1 VTAGRTRV
9 DSWTRYPLLFV
20 RLVKFEHS
28 VFALP
33 FAYSAAFLAEMRVPG
48 FWRMFWITVA
58 MVSARSLAMAL
69 NRLLDASIDAKN
81 PRTAS
86 RELPAGRLSRLEA
99 WLFSLASLVVLVVA
113 TFNLPVVTR
122 YLWPIPVAAFVI
134 YPLTKRWTWLCHLFL
149 GATIGIGPIGAW
161 VAVTGE
167 VTWTPFLLGG
177 AVAAWIAGFDVI
189 YAFMD
194 VGFDRAQ
201 RFHSIPAD
209 FGASAGLWAT
219 RGLHVAAI
227 ALLAVI
233 GREVGAG
240 AVYYVGVA
248 VCAALLCYE
257 NWIMR
262 RADLEKVGVAFMTMN
277 GIISVVFVAFTTT
290 RGDISGVSS
299 MRCGEARR

>member
-1 VTAGRTRV
+1 MPGVMPEVGATQTRMNTW
-9 DSWTRYPLLFV
+9 SHYTLLFA

-28 VFALP
+28 IFALP
-33 FAYSAAFLAEMRVPG
+33 FAYSAAFLAEMRIPG
-48 FWRMFWITVA
+48 FWTMFWITVA

-69 NRLLDASIDAKN
+69 NRLLDAGLDALN

-86 RELPAGRLSRLEA
+86 REIPSGSLSRMEA
-99 WLFSLASLVVLVVA
+99 WVFSLASLALLVLA

-122 YLWPIPVAAFVI
+122 YLWPIPVAAFLI
-134 YPLTKRWTWLCHLFL
+134 YPFTKRWTWLCHLFL
-149 GATIGIGPIGAW
+149 GATIGLGPVGAW

-167 VTWTPFLLGG
+167 VTWAPFLLGG

-194 VGFDRAQ
+194 VTFDRAEGL
-201 RFHSIPAD
+201 HSIPAD
-209 FGASAGLWAT
+209 LGPGAGLWAT
-219 RGLHVAAI
+219 RFLH
-227 ALLAVI
+227 LLAIVLLALI

-240 AVYYVGVA
+240 TAYYVGVA
-248 VCAALLCYE
+248 VSAVLLFYE

-277 GIISVVFVAFTTT
+277 GIISVVYVVFTT
-290 RGDISGVSS
+290 IAVLVV
-299 MRCGEARR
+299 A

>member
-1 VTAGRTRV
+1 MADVSASRTRPNA
-9 DSWTRYPLLFV
+9 WPAYALLFA

-28 VFALP
+28 IFALP
-33 FAYSAAFLAEMRVPG
+33 FAYSAAFLAEMRIPG

-69 NRLLDASIDAKN
+69 NRLLDAGLDALN

-86 RELPAGRLSRLEA
+86 RELPSGRLSSIEA
-99 WLFSLASLVVLVVA
+99 WVFSVVSLVMLIVA

-122 YLWPIPVAAFVI
+122 YLWPIPVVAFLL
-134 YPLTKRWTWLCHLFL
+134 YPFTKRWTWLCHLFL
-149 GATIGIGPIGAW
+149 GATIGLGPIGAW

-194 VGFDRAQ
+194 VTFDRAEGL
-201 RFHSIPAD
+201 HSIPAD
-209 FGASAGLWAT
+209 LGPAVGLWAT
-219 RGLHVAAI
+219 RILHLAAI

-233 GREVGAG
+233 GREVGVG
-240 AVYYVGVA
+240 AAYYVGVA
-248 VCAALLCYE
+248 VCAVLLFYE

-277 GIISVVFVAFTTT
+277 GIISVVYVVFTT
-290 RGDISGVSS
+290 IAILVVS
-299 MRCGEARR
+299 

>member
-1 VTAGRTRV
+1 MPGAVADVSVSRTRANA
-9 DSWTRYPLLFV
+9 WPAYALLFV

-28 VFALP
+28 IFALP
-33 FAYSAAFLAEMRVPG
+33 FAYSAAFLAEMRIPG
-48 FWRMFWITVA
+48 FWTMFWITVA
-58 MVSARSLAMAL
+58 MISARSLAMAL
-69 NRLLDASIDAKN
+69 NRLLDAGLDALN

-86 RELPAGRLSRLEA
+86 RELPSGRLSSIEA
-99 WLFSLASLVVLVVA
+99 WVFSLVSLGVLIVA

-122 YLWPIPVAAFVI
+122 YLWPIPVVAFLV

-149 GATIGIGPIGAW
+149 GATIGLGPIGAW

-194 VGFDRAQ
+194 VTFDRAEGL
-201 RFHSIPAD
+201 HSIPAD
-209 FGASAGLWAT
+209 LGPRAGLWAT
-219 RGLHVAAI
+219 RLLHLLAI
-227 ALLAVI
+227 ALLALI

-248 VCAALLCYE
+248 ACAVLLFYE

-262 RADLEKVGVAFMTMN
+262 RADLERVGVAFMTMN
-277 GIISVVFVAFTTT
+277 GIISVVYVVFTT
-290 RGDISGVSS
+290 IAVLVVS
-299 MRCGEARR
+299 

>member
-1 VTAGRTRV
+1 MPDEMSEVSASRARI
-9 DSWTRYPLLFV
+9 DSWSEYGLLFV

-28 VFALP
+28 IFALP
-33 FAYSAAFLAEMRVPG
+33 FAYSAAFLAEMRIPG

-69 NRLLDASIDAKN
+69 NRLLDARLDALN

-86 RELPAGRLSRLEA
+86 RELPSGRLSNVEA
-99 WLFSLASLVVLVVA
+99 WVFSLVSLAVLIGA

-122 YLWPIPVAAFVI
+122 YLWPIPVAAFLI
-134 YPLTKRWTWLCHLFL
+134 YPLTKRWNWLCHLFL
-149 GATIGIGPIGAW
+149 GATIGLGPIGAW

-167 VTWTPFLLGG
+167 VTWTPFLFGG

-194 VGFDRAQ
+194 VSFDRLHGL
-201 RFHSIPAD
+201 HSVPAD
-209 FGASAGLWAT
+209 FGPGVALSAT
-219 RGLHVAAI
+219 RLLHGLAI
-227 ALLAVI
+227 VLLALT
-233 GREVGAG
+233 GREVFAG
-240 AVYYVGVA
+240 PVYYAGVA
-248 VCAALLCYE
+248 VSGVLLFYE

-277 GIISVVFVAFTTT
+277 GIISVVFVVFTTAAVLVA
-290 RGDISGVSS
+290 S
-299 MRCGEARR
+299 

>member
-1 VTAGRTRV
+1 MSGAAPEVGATRTRMNTW
-9 DSWTRYPLLFV
+9 SGYTLLFA

-28 VFALP
+28 IFALP
-33 FAYSAAFLAEMRVPG
+33 FAYSAAFLAEMRIPG
-48 FWRMFWITVA
+48 FWTMFWITVA

-69 NRLLDASIDAKN
+69 NRLLDAGLDALN

-86 RELPAGRLSRLEA
+86 REIPSGSLSRMEA
-99 WLFSLASLVVLVVA
+99 WVFSLASLALLVLA

-122 YLWPIPVAAFVI
+122 YLWPIPVAAFLI

-149 GATIGIGPIGAW
+149 GATIGLGPVGAW

-167 VTWTPFLLGG
+167 VTWAPFLLGG

-194 VGFDRAQ
+194 VIFDRAEGL
-201 RFHSIPAD
+201 HSIPAD
-209 FGASAGLWAT
+209 FGPSEGLWAT
-219 RGLHVAAI
+219 RILHGLAI
-227 ALLAVI
+227 VLLALT
-233 GREVGAG
+233 GREVGSG
-240 AVYYVGVA
+240 VVFYFGVA
-248 VCAALLCYE
+248 VCAALLFYE

-277 GIISVVFVAFTTT
+277 GIISVVFLVFTTVDVLT
-290 RGDISGVSS
+290 AS
-299 MRCGEARR
+299 